1 MQQLARLILPRSR
14 RTRKSRTTIP
24 YLVCAAFMLKLSID
38 LCHRCYYE
46 PIGSTAV
53 HAEDLLQTLTETPG
67 AAQAELV
74 NLILRACGC
83 NDSVDADEALDYDG
97 VVDALDNF
105 TELLKQDNSP
115 VYPLTSKLPIFK
127 KFRKSLSEFLGRLI
141 SSSASLGHLYTTDLM
156 PTLQT
161 WVIAMSSSQIRSFR
175 HTATVV
181 ALEVETAL
189 CEVAAKVEK
198 EAEVI
203 GRQREARRS
212 EKPIIKYRAKDKQLE
227 GKAAEVRERRTKV
240 AEYLKEFVDGVF
252 VHRYRDLDPNIRAE
266 CVHAIG
272 LWFKKFPAH
281 YLDGSYLRYVGW
293 VLSDSTTQVR
303 LEAVRALIGVY
314 EQTDYIGSLNH
325 FTERFKPRL
334 VEMAT
339 SDTELSVRVAVIQ
352 VLESMDDN
360 SLLEDE
366 ERQKLCL
373 LIYDQEPKIRRAV
386 SALSRVCGMRRGG
399 TSGGRSNSSTN
410 DKARAGVKALAMLL
424 VKWAA

>member
-1 MQQLARLILPRSR
+1 MSAP
-14 RTRKSRTTIP
+14 
-24 YLVCAAFMLKLSID
+24 AHNSIID
-38 LCHRCYYE
+38 C
-46 PIGSTAV
+46 
-53 HAEDLLQTLTETPG
+53 
-67 AAQAELV
+67 
-74 NLILRACGC
+74 
-83 NDSVDADEALDYDG
+83 
-97 VVDALDNF
+97 
-105 TELLKQDNSP
+105 
-115 VYPLTSKLPIFK
+115 
-127 KFRKSLSEFLGRLI
+127 
-141 SSSASLGHLYTTDLM
+141 
-156 PTLQT
+156 
-161 WVIAMSSSQIRSFR
+161 
-175 HTATVV
+175 
-181 ALEVETAL
+181 
-189 CEVAAKVEK
+189 
-198 EAEVI
+198 
-203 GRQREARRS
+203 
-212 EKPIIKYRAKDKQLE
+212 II
-227 GKAAEVRERRTKV
+227 T
-240 AEYLKEFVDGVF
+240 FVSVF

-352 VLESMDDN
+352 VLESMDEN

-366 ERQKLCL
+366 EREKLCL

-386 SALSRVCGMRRGG
+386 SGFVKNMWDETAEERLV
-399 TSGGRSNSSTN
+399 GRSKSSTS

-424 VKWAA
+424 VKWGSVIDKAPGGLDDDEGDSEDTSGARAGRKELTALATTDSTGRVALAVEALWDELDPISDWEGLLDVLLLDHSATGEDNPQTSHGGRADGTADGSEASVDEAWRLDDVEEGILLEVLVAALQRAKRVAAGGKKVRPYEVGV